1 MSTQPEA
8 LRLAA
13 LLEDPVNSKIYL
25 APYIAAE
32 LRRLHEVTQGA
43 NDMRTTL
50 YNLLDKYFD
59 RFAFGFALFACSF
72 FILHAIALIVSVIL
86 GLSLR

>member
-1 MSTQPEA
+1 
-8 LRLAA
+8 
-13 LLEDPVNSKIYL
+13 
-25 APYIAAE
+25 
-32 LRRLHEVTQGA
+32 
-43 NDMRTTL
+43 MRATL
-50 YNLLDKYFD
+50 YTLLDKYFD

>member
-13 LLEDPVNSKIYL
+13 QLEDPVNAKLYL

-32 LRRLHEVTQGA
+32 LRQ
-43 NDMRTTL
+43 
-50 YNLLDKYFD
+50 
-59 RFAFGFALFACSF
+59 
-72 FILHAIALIVSVIL
+72 LHAVNQDLLQALQTIMVGIAGCQREPEWEAARAAIAKATKEY
-86 GLSLR
+86 